1 MSLVESCKEGGLE
14 GVGDAL
20 QSGVDVNTNDE
31 SGKTGLMWAVTNKH
45 NSVVELLIKTPNIDV
60 NQKDG
65 FGRSALHWAVV
76 ENNCE
81 ALKLLLD
88 VPGIDLTIVGRDGW
102 SAVYRAVFWENN
114 EALELLIN
122 VPKVDVNM
130 LDNDDGSAVHWAV
143 DTDNIG
149 ALKLLLDHPGLTTRT
164 LNHKIK
170 RDATP
175 MATGLWRLYAVG
187 GVTPVM
193 MAMAM
198 VKLEHVAL
206 LANDPRV
213 DLDTTDERGTSL
225 EERAR
230 YAGYS
235 LLGGLY

>member
-14 GVGDAL
+14 GVGGAL

-31 SGKTGLMWAVTNKH
+31 SGKTGLMWAVKNKH

-65 FGRSALHWAVV
+65 FGRSALHWAMV

-114 EALELLIN
+114 EALELLLN
-122 VPKVDVNM
+122 VPKVDVNI

-170 RDATP
+170 RHATP
-175 MATGLWRLYAVG
+175 MAYLWPTY

-198 VKLEHVAL
+198 EKLEHIAL

-213 DLDTTDERGTSL
+213 DLDTTDERGKSL